1 MNLLI
6 NCPFKFTIKD
16 FDSAMIGGIESLNID
31 LVNKFAKNKYNV
43 TFSTI
48 FNEKMFV
55 KNRIKSIPIEQL
67 KKDPKKFN
75 FDYIISSND
84 STIFDYFPKSKKFLW
99 LHNKLQIEK
108 AIRKK
113 QFFSILRTRPTAVFV
128 SNYLDKLTSSF
139 FFFKKR
145 ITINNFLLSNFKLI
159 SPYKNKRKPIFV
171 WSVARNRGLQE
182 TIQMWID
189 KIYPISNNARFF
201 ILGNNK
207 FYSKFSKSFLESKNI
222 FFKGRVDKKTLKK
235 IYLESTAM
243 ICLGYDETFCLN
255 AIEAMKM
262 GLPVI
267 SLGETA
273 LNELIIN
280 KKNGY
285 KINNIENIYKPI
297 LNLID
302 LNSNQRNKISKSSIK
317 FTKKFNS
324 KYVFNKWNNLILS

>member
-255 AIEAMKM
+255 ALEANAC
-262 GLPVI
+262 GLPVL
-267 SLGETA
+267 SFGKSA
-273 LNELIIN
+273 LSKFIIN
-280 KKNGY
+280 KYNGFKVNNFNELSL
-285 KINNIENIYKPI
+285 KIIFL
-297 LNLID
+297 LNQTAI
-302 LNSNQRNKISKSSIK
+302 NKKKIISNCYNHS
-317 FTKKFNS
+317 KKFS
-324 KYVFNKWNNLILS
+324 LLDSFFYWKKLLK